1 MHFKAYPFNKLTNMK
16 YKLSIISLSLSL
28 VFLASCEKE
37 KNYLDNASAGSP
49 NEVGYGLP
57 AGSAFIL
64 NVDASTTIL
73 DTTINVF
80 LSSKSGNSGNVGVSV
95 APDTATLNAYNDANA
110 TEFDTI
116 PSEVYTYPTSV
127 SIPAGSKT
135 GEAHLKVDIQKLLTY
150 GTSFGMGFKI
160 TKVDASGVS
169 VQSANNSVVVI
180 IRVKNQYD
188 GSYVSNGYLYHPASP
203 RSIDKLAKTGTTAGP
218 NSITMPLGD
227 LGGSGYVALFT
238 INSDNTVTIAPAPG
252 AAGGTYY
259 MFSSGLPTT
268 NPGYTAAWSGSSK
281 CNNTYNPDTKT
292 FYVRYGYLGGT
303 GYRVTEEIIQRQ

>member
-1 MHFKAYPFNKLTNMK
+1 MK
-16 YKLSIISLSLSL
+16 SKLSIVSLSLGL
-28 VFLASCEKE
+28 FFLASCEKE

-64 NVDASTTIL
+64 NVEASTTTL

-80 LSSKSGNSGNVGVSV
+80 LSTKGSNSSNVSVSV
-95 APDTATLNAYNDANA
+95 APDTATLNAYNNANT
-110 TEFDTI
+110 TEFEEM
-116 PSEVYTYPTSV
+116 PSDVYTYPASI
-127 SIPAGSKT
+127 SIPSGSKT

-150 GTSFGMGFKI
+150 GTAFGMGFKI
-160 TKVDASGVS
+160 TKIDASGVS
-169 VQSANNSVVVI
+169 VQDANNSVVVI

-188 GSYVSNGYLYHPASP
+188 ADYVSNGYLYHPSSP
-203 RSIDKLAKTGTTAGP
+203 RSIDKLAKHGTTAGP

-227 LGGSGYVALFT
+227 LGGSGYTALFT
-238 INSDNTVTIAPAPG
+238 INADNTVTITAASG
-252 AAGGTYY
+252 AAGGPYY
-259 MFSSGLPTT
+259 PFPTSLPST
-268 NPGYTAAWSGSSK
+268 NPGYTPAWSGSSK
-281 CNNTYNPDTKT
+281 CNNTYDPETKT